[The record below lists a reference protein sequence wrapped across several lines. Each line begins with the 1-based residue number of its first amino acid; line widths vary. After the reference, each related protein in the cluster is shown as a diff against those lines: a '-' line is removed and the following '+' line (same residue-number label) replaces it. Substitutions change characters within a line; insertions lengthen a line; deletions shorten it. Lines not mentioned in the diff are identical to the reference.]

1 MATFSPADKT
11 MASPAI
17 PFAVA
22 CLGIAF
28 FSAMDGVMKGLT
40 IDIGAY
46 NALLWRTI
54 AGTLMMIVL
63 AAIKGQRWPTKAAWT
78 LHLWRGGIASVMA
91 FTFFWG
97 IARVP
102 LAEGIALSFIAPIIA
117 LYLAGALLG
126 ETINRSTI
134 IASILGFGGVIIIAS
149 GRIQGD
155 FSQDALWGIGAIL
168 VSAVFYAGN
177 IVLMRMQAKVA
188 EPIEIALAQNVIVAA
203 ILLCFAPFFAVVP
216 GVIHLPAITLA
227 AVLTIASLLLLGWA
241 YARAEAQHLIPVEY
255 TAFIWAAIIGYL
267 MFDEAVTL
275 TTLAGTALIITG
287 CVIAARTKSAT
298 TEITA

>member
-1 MATFSPADKT
+1 MATISPADKT

-40 IDIGAY
+40 LDIGAY

-54 AGTLMMIVL
+54 IATLIMTVI
-63 AAIKGQRWPTKAAWT
+63 AAIRGQRWPTKAAWT
-78 LHLWRGGIASVMA
+78 LHLWRGGIASIMA

-102 LAEGIALSFIAPIIA
+102 LAEGIALSFMAPIIA

-149 GRIQGD
+149 GRIQGE

-188 EPIEIALAQNVIVAA
+188 EPTEIALAQNVVVGA
-203 ILLCFAPFFAVVP
+203 ILLGFAPYYAVVP
-216 GVIHLPAITLA
+216 SVSHLPEITLA
-227 AVLTIASLLLLGWA
+227 AVLTITSLLLLGWA

-255 TAFIWAAIIGYL
+255 TAFVWAAIIGYL

-287 CVIAARTKSAT
+287 CIIAARTKSAKDA
-298 TEITA
+298 IAA